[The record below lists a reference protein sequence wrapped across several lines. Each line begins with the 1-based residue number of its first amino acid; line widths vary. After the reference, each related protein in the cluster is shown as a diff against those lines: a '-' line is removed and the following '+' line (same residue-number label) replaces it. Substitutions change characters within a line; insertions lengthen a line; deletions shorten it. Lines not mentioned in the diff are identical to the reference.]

1 MSKENTIKA
10 FAAQLDSLNLDR
22 AGTILEAASLLADM
36 TERLISTEQD
46 ADFYRNQ
53 INDLLNLVQEA
64 RKQMEQS
71 AESLPAFLSD
81 VVEMAMTQQRKDQA
95 IKNAEKMLANDKRG
109 TQKAKR
115 AICEKWSK
123 WHKEN
128 PNRYE
133 DNTDFAEAM
142 LQEHKDTLQSVKK
155 ITDWCGELSKEAVI
169 FAWKAL
175 KSNPANKT
183 SPEDFAKLMK
193 RQIKTLKPHVVIRW
207 CKQSS
212 NPAR

>member
-1 MSKENTIKA
+1 MTNEEMKNA
-10 FAAQLDSLNLDR
+10 FAAQLVSANLDR
-22 AGTILEAASLLADM
+22 AGIIEQAATMIADLTAKLTAQEKRNDALDTLLAEALHLCDVM
-36 TERLISTEQD
+36 ARAS
-46 ADFYRNQ
+46 DFWDEEEPKAY
-53 INDLLNLVQEA
+53 A
-64 RKQMEQS
+64 RE
-71 AESLPAFLSD
+71 
-81 VVEMAMTQQRKDQA
+81 
-95 IKNAEKMLANDKRG
+95 NAEKMLANDKRG

-115 AICEKWSK
+115 AIFEKWSK

-155 ITDWCGELSKEAVI
+155 ITDWCGKLSKEAVI
-169 FAWKAL
+169 SAWKAL
-175 KSNPANKT
+175 KSNPANNT

-193 RQIKTLKPHVVIRW
+193 KQIKTLKPHVVIRW
-207 CKQSS
+207 CESYDESS

>member
-1 MSKENTIKA
+1 MTNEITIKA
-10 FAAQLDSLNLDR
+10 FAAQLDNLNLDR
-22 AGTILEAASLLADM
+22 SATILKAASLLADM
-36 TERLISTEQD
+36 ADRLTSTEQD
-46 ADFYRNQ
+46 ADFYRTQ
-53 INDLLNLVQEA
+53 ANDLQNLVQEA
-64 RKQMEQS
+64 RKQIAQS
-71 AESLPAFLSD
+71 AESLPAYLSD
-81 VVEMAMTQQRKDQA
+81 IVDMAMTQQRKNQA

-128 PNRYE
+128 PNRYQ

-169 FAWKAL
+169 FAWKKL
-175 KSNPANKT
+175 NSNPANKT

-193 RQIKTLKPHVVIRW
+193 MQIKTLKPHVVIRW
-207 CKQSS
+207 CKSVI
-212 NPAR
+212 